1 MSTQNL
7 QTEYNRRSDTLSALV
22 VSAVFFLVLSQ
33 AFILHVPEIVTQVFR
48 PIIIIVMLL
57 RMSRDG
63 IVVASNYR
71 TAALL
76 AALYCFFAMLLHKFN
91 INELTRTSAV
101 VLYLLMFW
109 SVSGV
114 RWNRKEIQLI
124 MFSCLLA
131 AFVCAIAIFV
141 SNDPTDL
148 HVGTSGEMEMLG
160 VSINRNKNAYA
171 FSIGTIIGLAY
182 ILYGNTRFKPLIL
195 CVTAVSAYAL
205 LYSQCRGAFFCAVA
219 GIVILVF
226 GLLFRIRRKNPNGF
240 IVYSVLFILSCVI
253 VYYLL
258 KNSELSRLVD
268 GDSTSGRDEGI
279 KHAWEL
285 FLQSD
290 LLGKVFGH
298 GFGFEGE
305 NSEEIGAHLV
315 YVSYLLSIGIIGTI
329 LITLMFVQTFRNI
342 RSPIPLALWS
352 AAFLRTLF
360 EGLDYYIYI
369 PLILAVI
376 LNHYQRSNRRSVHEL
391 FR

>member
-1 MSTQNL
+1 MFG
-7 QTEYNRRSDTLSALV
+7 ALV

-33 AFILHVPEIVTQVFR
+33 AFILRVPEIVTQVFR
-48 PIIIIVMLL
+48 PIIVVAMLL
-57 RMSRDG
+57 RMSHDR

-71 TAALL
+71 TFALL
-76 AALYCFFAMLLHKFN
+76 AALYCAFVMLFQKFN
-91 INELTRTSAV
+91 IYELTRASAV
-101 VLYLLMFW
+101 ILYLLMFW

-124 MFSCLLA
+124 MFSCFLA

-171 FSIGTIIGLAY
+171 FSLGTIIGLAY
-182 ILYGNTRFKPLIL
+182 ILYGNIRFKPLIL
-195 CVTAVSAYAL
+195 CVTAVTAYAL

-219 GIVILVF
+219 GIVVLVF
-226 GLLFRIRRKNPNGF
+226 GLLLRIRRKNPNGF
-240 IVYSVLFILSCVI
+240 IVYSILFILSCI
-253 VYYLL
+253 ILYYLI

-268 GDSTSGRDEGI
+268 GDSTSGRDDSI

-290 LLGKVFGH
+290 LLGKIFGH

-315 YVSYLLSIGIIGTI
+315 YVSYLLSIGIIGTF
-329 LITLMFVQTFRNI
+329 LITLMFVQAFRNI
-342 RSPIPLALWS
+342 RGPIPLALWS
-352 AAFLRTLF
+352 AAFLRTFF

-369 PLILAVI
+369 PLILSMVI
-376 LNHYQRSNRRSVHEL
+376 STYVKRRGRKGNEL
-391 FR
+391 FGVI